1 MRFFDV
7 VLGKIGKNSSR
18 ARCKGSNLK
27 NSDYKFSY
35 VNGDA
40 GKVEK
45 ILNNELE
52 VEVAVLPLISLM
64 LFHLVNLHSWKVGG
78 KNPSSPNL

>member
-1 MRFFDV
+1 MRFFDD

-18 ARCKGSNLK
+18 ARCKGSNLQD
-27 NSDYKFSY
+27 SDYKFSY

-45 ILNNELE
+45 ILSNELE
-52 VEVAVLPLISLM
+52 VEVTVLPLIERFSFAFTANAKRQTAGCCL
-64 LFHLVNLHSWKVGG
+64 S
-78 KNPSSPNL
+78 